1 MTEKRQE
8 LVAQIFKKLLQK
20 CDTKAY
26 RVAKETGIDKTYLSK
41 LCAGAIARPGAD
53 KLAKI
58 AAVLNI
64 EIEQLQQV
72 FREPRLAIAELEL
85 EDVEFA
91 ALSTKKESF
100 LSKQDW
106 GTAPDALVCYHR
118 STEIEQLKQ
127 AFKTQHCRLATIY
140 GLDGIGKTTV
150 AIEVAQQMKTEFD
163 YILWRTLGN
172 DCPAEIWLQDALRL
186 FTKEILTLGI
196 ESQTARLMQYLRQ
209 HRCLVVLDG
218 VEAMLATGSSL
229 QPYRFGYEA
238 YGEVFRQAAQIKHQS
253 CLLLVSNEKPRDVA
267 VWESASA
274 AIYSLQIRGSKE
286 VCYRILQ
293 DKQITYSSAWDELIA
308 AYRGH
313 PLALKIVAT
322 AIEELFAG
330 NVADFLRQNTL
341 FLGDLQFLL
350 HQQYQRLSE
359 PEQQILKAFSE
370 VERPV
375 SLGKLT
381 DQYQNQMRC
390 SQIIECLHSLKRR
403 SLLDRV
409 VSKDLN
415 SDRPQT
421 YFYDIHPMVRKY
433 MQSQN

>member
-1 MTEKRQE
+1 
-8 LVAQIFKKLLQK
+8 
-20 CDTKAY
+20 
-26 RVAKETGIDKTYLSK
+26 
-41 LCAGAIARPGAD
+41 
-53 KLAKI
+53 
-58 AAVLNI
+58 
-64 EIEQLQQV
+64 
-72 FREPRLAIAELEL
+72 
-85 EDVEFA
+85 
-91 ALSTKKESF
+91 
-100 LSKQDW
+100 
-106 GTAPDALVCYHR
+106 
-118 STEIEQLKQ
+118 
-127 AFKTQHCRLATIY
+127 
-140 GLDGIGKTTV
+140 
-150 AIEVAQQMKTEFD
+150 MKTEFD